1 MGHVSQYM
9 HLYCKL
15 RNVRAVN
22 DEKLQLQLLAEM
34 DAVWNSSTED
44 QREEIR
50 RITRPVDKSQ

>member
-9 HLYCKL
+9 HLRCKL
-15 RNVRAVN
+15 QNAQAVN
-22 DEKLQLQLLAEM
+22 DEKLEDQLLDEM